1 MVPVKR
7 WGKDN
12 LFEGWRG
19 GQSFGV
25 SVCWVGYFVLCGVLS
40 FVFFFC
46 WDGTVNP
53 HTLSVN
59 IVICHTDVWFFVLDN
74 SLILK
79 RIALARFL
87 LKPFQGKLT
96 PSSSYILYTIEFVIW
111 DWDWAWLCHSF
122 VWGGYFSFP
131 LTPRCCNLWFDYSV
145 SAWV

>member
-7 WGKDN
+7 WGKDKSFWRVERGSIFWGFSLLGG
-12 LFEGWRG
+12 LFCVMWG
-19 GQSFGV
+19 SFFCV
-25 SVCWVGYFVLCGVLS
+25 
-40 FVFFFC
+40 FFC

-96 PSSSYILYTIEFVIW
+96 LSSSYILDTIEFVIW
-111 DWDWAWLCHSF
+111 DWDWPWLCHSF

-131 LTPRCCNLWFDYSV
+131 LTPRFCNFWFDYSV